1 MRSISAAESPRIMRR
16 PNPHMS
22 LKPGWAPMATPFAFA
37 RSAVR
42 NMMLGSPACQPQA
55 TLAEVTI
62 LSMASSS
69 PIFQGPNPSPMSL
82 LRSMFISLLAVIPGR
97 SGRAAEGK
105 GIHDLGLAADNL
117 EANRPDAH
125 RPTEFVTPDC

>member
-16 PNPHMS
+16 PNPHRS

-55 TLAEVTI
+55 TLADDDSEHGLVVAHLPGPESLSHVAVEVDVHLI
-62 LSMASSS
+62 ARCHPRPERQSR
-69 PIFQGPNPSPMSL
+69 G
-82 LRSMFISLLAVIPGR
+82 G
-97 SGRAAEGK
+97 E
-105 GIHDLGLAADNL
+105 GIHDQA
-117 EANRPDAH
+117 
-125 RPTEFVTPDC
+125 